1 MKVTK
6 NLNIK
11 MNQPIAWS
19 RGPYLPDKERRE
31 YRWNRDNRDDGG
43 CAGRKGCDPV
53 FIPVLPRVDRY
64 NRLDKKVTP
73 IVKEQAK
80 TLSF

>member
-1 MKVTK
+1 MT
-6 NLNIK
+6 
-11 MNQPIAWS
+11 
-19 RGPYLPDKERRE
+19 DKERRE

>member
-1 MKVTK
+1 MNPNSRWT
-6 NLNIK
+6 NDK
-11 MNQPIAWS
+11 MSQN
-19 RGPYLPDKERRE
+19 
-31 YRWNRDNRDDGG
+31 RWNWNNRDDGG

-53 FIPVLPRVDRY
+53 IRPFPPRVDRY
-64 NRLDKKVTP
+64 NRLDKKVDKKVTP

>member
-11 MNQPIAWS
+11 MNRDRLWND
-19 RGPYLPDKERRE
+19 RYRDRPYRPS
-31 YRWNRDNRDDGG
+31 G
-43 CAGRKGCDPV
+43 CYPGKQSLGCDARHAYHPG
-53 FIPVLPRVDRY
+53 PRPDSS
-64 NRLDKKVTP
+64 LWLDMSIDKKVTP

-80 TLSF
+80 TPSF

>member
-11 MNQPIAWS
+11 MNRQD
-19 RGPYLPDKERRE
+19 RVCNDKPNPLWN
-31 YRWNRDNRDDGG
+31 RWNRKPPTACEGQLGCGG
-43 CAGRKGCDPV
+43 KY
-53 FIPVLPRVDRY
+53 PRWSKVVDKKV
-64 NRLDKKVTP
+64 DKKVTP

>member
-19 RGPYLPDKERRE
+19 RGPYLPDRERRE

-53 FIPVLPRVDRY
+53 IRPFPPRVDRY

>member
-11 MNQPIAWS
+11 MNRQD
-19 RGPYLPDKERRE
+19 RVCNDKPNP
-31 YRWNRDNRDDGG
+31 RWNRWNRPVPREPTG
-43 CAGRKGCDPV
+43 CEGQLGCDARY
-53 FIPVLPRVDRY
+53 PRWNKLDKKV
-64 NRLDKKVTP
+64 DKKVTP

>member
-11 MNQPIAWS
+11 MNRQDRVCNDKPNPRWS
-19 RGPYLPDKERRE
+19 HW
-31 YRWNRDNRDDGG
+31 RWNRKPTG
-43 CAGRKGCDPV
+43 CEGQLGCDA
-53 FIPVLPRVDRY
+53 INPRWSKVDKKV
-64 NRLDKKVTP
+64 DKKVTP

>member
-11 MNQPIAWS
+11 MNRQD
-19 RGPYLPDKERRE
+19 RVCNDKPNP
-31 YRWNRDNRDDGG
+31 RWNRWNRG
-43 CAGRKGCDPV
+43 CEGQLGCDAY
-53 FIPVLPRVDRY
+53 LPRWNKLDKKV
-64 NRLDKKVTP
+64 DKKVTP